1 MKKGKYKFDLKSG
14 HYIIL
19 NEAEDTQ
26 TANQQNT
33 NNNNNTSSIK
43 PLPALNTEEVAAET
57 NKMQAELK
65 KYDDELA
72 KLQSNKVQLEDTI
85 AKATEQFNAVDID
98 KKDVFR
104 QQVIDG
110 NKKLLNV
117 LLSISRKEKEKANK
131 KNQFEENILQLQLKV
146 NESMQR
152 VLPEKYRN
160 LNESNIHTAKIYM
173 RDLIGNDDD
182 HIIKGMVDFKRA
194 FGKSNLLYGK
204 DKEGYFVV
212 CIDQEDFD
220 KMYNTLEETG
230 YVRDTIIDN
239 IMPQLFDRK
248 EMVN

>member
-1 MKKGKYKFDLKSG
+1 MKKGNYKFDLKSG

-26 TANQQNT
+26 AANQQNT
-33 NNNNNTSSIK
+33 NNNASGVK
-43 PLPALNTEEVAAET
+43 PLPALNTEEVVAET

-65 KYDDELA
+65 KCDDELA
-72 KLQSNKVQLEDTI
+72 KLNTTKVQLEDTI
-85 AKATEQFNAVDID
+85 AKATEQFNAAEVDR
-98 KKDVFR
+98 KDSFR

-110 NKKLLNV
+110 NKKLLTV
-117 LLSISRKEKEKANK
+117 LLNISKKEKEKADK
-131 KNQFEENILQLQLKV
+131 KNHFEENILQLQLKV
-146 NESMQR
+146 NESMR
-152 VLPEKYRN
+152 RILPEKYRN

>member
-1 MKKGKYKFDLKSG
+1 MKKGKYKFDIKSG

-19 NEAEDTQ
+19 NEAEDAQ

-33 NNNNNTSSIK
+33 NNNNASDVK
-43 PLPALNTEEVAAET
+43 PLPALNTEEVVAET
-57 NKMQAELK
+57 NKMQVELK
-65 KYDDELA
+65 KCDDELA
-72 KLQSNKVQLEDTI
+72 KLNDTKVQLENAI
-85 AKATEQFNAVDID
+85 AKATEQFNAAELDR
-98 KKDVFR
+98 KDSFR

-110 NKKLLNV
+110 NKKLLTV
-117 LLSISRKEKEKANK
+117 LLNISKKEKEKADK
-131 KNQFEENILQLQLKV
+131 KNHFEENILQLQLKV
-146 NESMQR
+146 NESMCR

-173 RDLIGNDDD
+173 RDLIGNDDE

>member
-26 TANQQNT
+26 AANQQNA
-33 NNNNNTSSIK
+33 NNNNASAVK
-43 PLPALNTEEVAAET
+43 PLPALNTEEVVAET
-57 NKMQAELK
+57 NKMQVELK
-65 KYDDELA
+65 KCDDELA
-72 KLQSNKVQLEDTI
+72 KLNDTKVQLENAI
-85 AKATEQFNAVDID
+85 AKATEQFNAVELER
-98 KKDVFR
+98 KDSFR

-110 NKKLLNV
+110 NKKLLTV
-117 LLSISRKEKEKANK
+117 LLNISKKEKEKADK

-146 NESMQR
+146 NESMRR

-173 RDLIGNDDD
+173 RDLIGNDDN

>member
-26 TANQQNT
+26 AANQQNA
-33 NNNNNTSSIK
+33 NNNNASAVK
-43 PLPALNTEEVAAET
+43 PLPALNTEEVVAEN
-57 NKMQAELK
+57 NKMQVESK
-65 KYDDELA
+65 KCDDELA
-72 KLQSNKVQLEDTI
+72 KLNDTKVQLENAI
-85 AKATEQFNAVDID
+85 AKATEQFNAAELDR
-98 KKDVFR
+98 KDSFR

-110 NKKLLNV
+110 NKKLLTV
-117 LLSISRKEKEKANK
+117 LLNISKKEKEKADK

-146 NESMQR
+146 NESMRR

-173 RDLIGNDDD
+173 RDLIGNDDN

>member
-26 TANQQNT
+26 AANQQNA
-33 NNNNNTSSIK
+33 NNNNASTVK
-43 PLPALNTEEVAAET
+43 PLPALNTEEVVAET
-57 NKMQAELK
+57 NKMQVELK
-65 KYDDELA
+65 KCDDELA
-72 KLQSNKVQLEDTI
+72 KLNDTKVQLENAI
-85 AKATEQFNAVDID
+85 AKATEQFNAAELER
-98 KKDVFR
+98 KDSFR

-110 NKKLLNV
+110 NKKLLTV
-117 LLSISRKEKEKANK
+117 LLNISKKEKEKADK

-146 NESMQR
+146 NESMRR

-173 RDLIGNDDD
+173 RDLIGNDDN

>member
-26 TANQQNT
+26 AANQQNA
-33 NNNNNTSSIK
+33 NNNNASAVK
-43 PLPALNTEEVAAET
+43 PLPALNTEEVVAET
-57 NKMQAELK
+57 NKMQVELK
-65 KYDDELA
+65 KCDDELA
-72 KLQSNKVQLEDTI
+72 KLNDTKVQLENAI
-85 AKATEQFNAVDID
+85 AKATEQFNAAELDR
-98 KKDVFR
+98 KDSFR

-110 NKKLLNV
+110 NKKLLTV
-117 LLSISRKEKEKANK
+117 LLNISKKEKEKADK
-131 KNQFEENILQLQLKV
+131 KNQFEENILQPQLKV
-146 NESMQR
+146 NESMRR

-173 RDLIGNDDD
+173 RDLIGNDDN

>member
-19 NEAEDTQ
+19 NEAEDIQ
-26 TANQQNT
+26 AANQQNT
-33 NNNNNTSSIK
+33 NNNNASAVK
-43 PLPALNTEEVAAET
+43 PLPALNTEEVVAET
-57 NKMQAELK
+57 NKMQVELK
-65 KYDDELA
+65 KCDDELA
-72 KLQSNKVQLEDTI
+72 KLNDTEVQLENAI
-85 AKATEQFNAVDID
+85 AKATEQFNAAELDR
-98 KKDVFR
+98 KDSFR

-110 NKKLLNV
+110 NKKLLTV
-117 LLSISRKEKEKANK
+117 LLNISKKEKEKADK

-146 NESMQR
+146 NESMRR

-173 RDLIGNDDD
+173 RDLIGNDDN

>member
-26 TANQQNT
+26 AANQQNA
-33 NNNNNTSSIK
+33 NNNNASAVK
-43 PLPALNTEEVAAET
+43 PLPALNTEEVVAET
-57 NKMQAELK
+57 NKMQVELK
-65 KYDDELA
+65 KCDDELA
-72 KLQSNKVQLEDTI
+72 KLNDTKVQLENAI
-85 AKATEQFNAVDID
+85 AKATEQFNAAELDR
-98 KKDVFR
+98 KDSFR

-110 NKKLLNV
+110 NKKLLTV
-117 LLSISRKEKEKANK
+117 LLNISKKEKEKADK

-146 NESMQR
+146 NESMRR

-173 RDLIGNDDD
+173 RDLIGNDDN

>member
-26 TANQQNT
+26 AANQQNA
-33 NNNNNTSSIK
+33 NNNNASAVK
-43 PLPALNTEEVAAET
+43 PLPALNTEEVVAET
-57 NKMQAELK
+57 NKMQVELK
-65 KYDDELA
+65 KCDDELA
-72 KLQSNKVQLEDTI
+72 KLNDTKVQLENAI
-85 AKATEQFNAVDID
+85 AKATEQFNAAELDR
-98 KKDVFR
+98 KDSFR

-117 LLSISRKEKEKANK
+117 LLNISKKEKEKADK

-146 NESMQR
+146 NESMRR

-173 RDLIGNDDD
+173 RDLIGNDDN

>member
-1 MKKGKYKFDLKSG
+1 MKKGNYKFDLKSG

-26 TANQQNT
+26 AANQQNT
-33 NNNNNTSSIK
+33 NNNNASGVK
-43 PLPALNTEEVAAET
+43 PLPALNTEEVVAET

-65 KYDDELA
+65 KCDDELA
-72 KLQSNKVQLEDTI
+72 KLNTTKVQLEDTI
-85 AKATEQFNAVDID
+85 AKATEQFNAAEVDR
-98 KKDVFR
+98 KDSFR

-110 NKKLLNV
+110 NKKLLTV
-117 LLSISRKEKEKANK
+117 LLNISKKEKEKADK
-131 KNQFEENILQLQLKV
+131 KNHFEENILQLQLKV
-146 NESMQR
+146 NESMRR

>member
-26 TANQQNT
+26 AAIQQNA
-33 NNNNNTSSIK
+33 NNNNASEVK
-43 PLPALNTEEVAAET
+43 PLPALNTEEVVAET
-57 NKMQAELK
+57 NKMQVELK
-65 KYDDELA
+65 KCDDELA
-72 KLQSNKVQLEDTI
+72 KLNDTKVQLENAI
-85 AKATEQFNAVDID
+85 AKATEQFNAAELDR
-98 KKDVFR
+98 KDSFR

-110 NKKLLNV
+110 NKKLLTV
-117 LLSISRKEKEKANK
+117 LLNISKKEKEKADK

-146 NESMQR
+146 NESMRR

-173 RDLIGNDDD
+173 RDLIGNDDN

>member
-19 NEAEDTQ
+19 NEAEDIQ
-26 TANQQNT
+26 AANQQNT
-33 NNNNNTSSIK
+33 NNNNASAVK
-43 PLPALNTEEVAAET
+43 PLPALNTEEVVAET
-57 NKMQAELK
+57 NKMQVELK
-65 KYDDELA
+65 KCDDELA
-72 KLQSNKVQLEDTI
+72 KLNDTKVQLENAI
-85 AKATEQFNAVDID
+85 AKATEQFNAAELDR
-98 KKDVFR
+98 KDSFR

-110 NKKLLNV
+110 NKKLLTV
-117 LLSISRKEKEKANK
+117 LLNISKKEKEKADK

-146 NESMQR
+146 NESMRR

-173 RDLIGNDDD
+173 RDLIGNDDN

>member
-26 TANQQNT
+26 ATNQQNA
-33 NNNNNTSSIK
+33 NNNNVSAVK
-43 PLPALNTEEVAAET
+43 PLPALNTEEVVAET
-57 NKMQAELK
+57 NKMQVELK
-65 KYDDELA
+65 KCDDELA
-72 KLQSNKVQLEDTI
+72 KLNDTKVQLENAI
-85 AKATEQFNAVDID
+85 AKATEQFNAAELDR
-98 KKDVFR
+98 KDSFR

-110 NKKLLNV
+110 NKKLLTV
-117 LLSISRKEKEKANK
+117 LLNISKKEKEKADK

-146 NESMQR
+146 NESMRR

-173 RDLIGNDDD
+173 RDLIGNDDN

>member
-1 MKKGKYKFDLKSG
+1 
-14 HYIIL
+14 
-19 NEAEDTQ
+19 
-26 TANQQNT
+26 
-33 NNNNNTSSIK
+33 
-43 PLPALNTEEVAAET
+43 
-57 NKMQAELK
+57 
-65 KYDDELA
+65 
-72 KLQSNKVQLEDTI
+72 
-85 AKATEQFNAVDID
+85 
-98 KKDVFR
+98 
-104 QQVIDG
+104 
-110 NKKLLNV
+110 
-117 LLSISRKEKEKANK
+117 
-131 KNQFEENILQLQLKV
+131 
-146 NESMQR
+146 MQR

-173 RDLIGNDDD
+173 RDLIGNDDE

>member
-19 NEAEDTQ
+19 NEAEDIQ
-26 TANQQNT
+26 AANQQNA
-33 NNNNNTSSIK
+33 NNNNVSAVK
-43 PLPALNTEEVAAET
+43 PLPALNTEEVVAET
-57 NKMQAELK
+57 NKMQVELK
-65 KYDDELA
+65 KCDDELA
-72 KLQSNKVQLEDTI
+72 KLNDTKVQLENAI
-85 AKATEQFNAVDID
+85 AKATEQFNAAELDR
-98 KKDVFR
+98 KDSFR

-110 NKKLLNV
+110 NKKLLTV
-117 LLSISRKEKEKANK
+117 LLNISKKEKEKADK

-146 NESMQR
+146 NESMRR

-173 RDLIGNDDD
+173 RDLIGNDDN

>member
-1 MKKGKYKFDLKSG
+1 MKKGNYKFDLKSG

-26 TANQQNT
+26 ATNQQNT
-33 NNNNNTSSIK
+33 ANNTSIS

-57 NKMQAELK
+57 NKMQVELK

-173 RDLIGNDDD
+173 RNLIGNDDE

>member
-26 TANQQNT
+26 AVNQQNT
-33 NNNNNTSSIK
+33 NNNNASEIK
-43 PLPALNTEEVAAET
+43 PLPALNTEEVASET

-65 KYDDELA
+65 KCDDELA
-72 KLQSNKVQLEDTI
+72 KLNNTKVQLEDII
-85 AKATEQFNAVDID
+85 AKATEQFNASEVDR
-98 KKDVFR
+98 KDSFR

-110 NKKLLNV
+110 NKKLLTV
-117 LLSISRKEKEKANK
+117 LLNISKKEKEKADK
-131 KNQFEENILQLQLKV
+131 KNHFEENILQLQLKV
-146 NESMQR
+146 NESMRR

>member
-26 TANQQNT
+26 AANQQNA
-33 NNNNNTSSIK
+33 NNNNASAVK
-43 PLPALNTEEVAAET
+43 PLPALNTEEVVAET
-57 NKMQAELK
+57 NKMQVELK
-65 KYDDELA
+65 KCDDELA
-72 KLQSNKVQLEDTI
+72 KLNDTKVQLENAI
-85 AKATEQFNAVDID
+85 AKATEQFNAAELDR
-98 KKDVFR
+98 KDSFR

-110 NKKLLNV
+110 NKKLLTV
-117 LLSISRKEKEKANK
+117 LLNISKKEKEKADK

-146 NESMQR
+146 NESMRR

-173 RDLIGNDDD
+173 RDLIGNDDN

-239 IMPQLFDRK
+239 IMPQLFERK

>member
-26 TANQQNT
+26 AVNQQNT
-33 NNNNNTSSIK
+33 NNNIASEIK
-43 PLPALNTEEVAAET
+43 PLPALNTEEVVAET

-65 KYDDELA
+65 KCDDELA
-72 KLQSNKVQLEDTI
+72 KLNNTKVQLEDII
-85 AKATEQFNAVDID
+85 AKATEQFNASEVDR
-98 KKDVFR
+98 KDSFR

-110 NKKLLNV
+110 NKKLLTV
-117 LLSISRKEKEKANK
+117 LLNISKKEKEKADK
-131 KNQFEENILQLQLKV
+131 KNHFEENILQLQLKV
-146 NESMQR
+146 NESMRR

>member
-26 TANQQNT
+26 TANQQNA
-33 NNNNNTSSIK
+33 NNNNASPVK
-43 PLPALNTEEVAAET
+43 PLPALNTEEVVAET
-57 NKMQAELK
+57 NKMQVELK
-65 KYDDELA
+65 KCDDELA
-72 KLQSNKVQLEDTI
+72 KLNDTKVQLENAI
-85 AKATEQFNAVDID
+85 AKATEQFNAAELDR
-98 KKDVFR
+98 KDSFR

-110 NKKLLNV
+110 NKKLLTV
-117 LLSISRKEKEKANK
+117 LLNISKKEKEKADK

-146 NESMQR
+146 NESMRR

-173 RDLIGNDDD
+173 RDLIGNDDN

>member
-26 TANQQNT
+26 TANQQNA
-33 NNNNNTSSIK
+33 NNNNASTVK
-43 PLPALNTEEVAAET
+43 PLPALNTEEVVAET
-57 NKMQAELK
+57 NKMQVELK
-65 KYDDELA
+65 KCDDELA
-72 KLQSNKVQLEDTI
+72 KLNDTKVQLENAI
-85 AKATEQFNAVDID
+85 AKATEQFNAAELDR
-98 KKDVFR
+98 KDSFR

-110 NKKLLNV
+110 NKKLLTV
-117 LLSISRKEKEKANK
+117 LLNISKKEKEKADK

-146 NESMQR
+146 NESMRR

-173 RDLIGNDDD
+173 RDLIGNDDN

>member
-26 TANQQNT
+26 TANQQNA
-33 NNNNNTSSIK
+33 NNNNVSAVK
-43 PLPALNTEEVAAET
+43 PLPALNTEEVVAET
-57 NKMQAELK
+57 NKMQVELK
-65 KYDDELA
+65 KCDDELA
-72 KLQSNKVQLEDTI
+72 KLNDTKVQLENAI
-85 AKATEQFNAVDID
+85 AKATEQFNAAELDR
-98 KKDVFR
+98 KDSFR

-110 NKKLLNV
+110 NKKLLTV
-117 LLSISRKEKEKANK
+117 LLNISKKEKEKADK

-146 NESMQR
+146 NESMRR

-173 RDLIGNDDD
+173 RDLIGNDDN

>member
-26 TANQQNT
+26 AANQQNT
-33 NNNNNTSSIK
+33 NNNNTSAVK
-43 PLPALNTEEVAAET
+43 PLPALNTEEVVAET
-57 NKMQAELK
+57 NKMQVELK
-65 KYDDELA
+65 KCDDELA
-72 KLQSNKVQLEDTI
+72 KLNDTKVQLENAI
-85 AKATEQFNAVDID
+85 AKATEQFNAAELDR
-98 KKDVFR
+98 KDSFR

-110 NKKLLNV
+110 NKKLLTV
-117 LLSISRKEKEKANK
+117 LLNISKKEKEKADK

-146 NESMQR
+146 NESMRR

-173 RDLIGNDDD
+173 RDLIGNDDN

>member
-26 TANQQNT
+26 VANQQNA
-33 NNNNNTSSIK
+33 NNNNASAVK
-43 PLPALNTEEVAAET
+43 PLPALNTEEVVAET
-57 NKMQAELK
+57 NKMQVELK
-65 KYDDELA
+65 KCDDELA
-72 KLQSNKVQLEDTI
+72 KLNDTKVQLENAI
-85 AKATEQFNAVDID
+85 AKATEQFNAAELDR
-98 KKDVFR
+98 KDSFR

-110 NKKLLNV
+110 NKKLLTV
-117 LLSISRKEKEKANK
+117 LLNISKKEKEKADK

-146 NESMQR
+146 NESMRR

-173 RDLIGNDDD
+173 RDLIGNDDN

>member
-26 TANQQNT
+26 AANQQNA
-33 NNNNNTSSIK
+33 NNNNASAVK
-43 PLPALNTEEVAAET
+43 PLPALNTEEVVAET
-57 NKMQAELK
+57 NKMQVELK
-65 KYDDELA
+65 KCDDELA
-72 KLQSNKVQLEDTI
+72 KLNDTKVQLENAI
-85 AKATEQFNAVDID
+85 AKATEQFNSAELDR
-98 KKDVFR
+98 KDSFR

-110 NKKLLNV
+110 NKKLLTV
-117 LLSISRKEKEKANK
+117 LLNISKKEKEKADK

-146 NESMQR
+146 NESMRR

-173 RDLIGNDDD
+173 RDLIGNDDN

>member
-26 TANQQNT
+26 ADNQQNT
-33 NNNNNTSSIK
+33 NNNNASAVK
-43 PLPALNTEEVAAET
+43 PLPALNTEEVVAET
-57 NKMQAELK
+57 NKMQVELK
-65 KYDDELA
+65 KCDDELA
-72 KLQSNKVQLEDTI
+72 KLNDTKVQLENAI
-85 AKATEQFNAVDID
+85 AKATEQFNAAELDR
-98 KKDVFR
+98 KDSFR

-110 NKKLLNV
+110 NKKLLTV
-117 LLSISRKEKEKANK
+117 LLNISKKEKEKADK
-131 KNQFEENILQLQLKV
+131 KNHFEENILQLQLKV
-146 NESMQR
+146 NESMRR

-173 RDLIGNDDD
+173 RDLIGNDDN

>member
-26 TANQQNT
+26 AANQQNI
-33 NNNNNTSSIK
+33 NNNNASAVK
-43 PLPALNTEEVAAET
+43 PLPALNTEEVVAET
-57 NKMQAELK
+57 NKMQVELK
-65 KYDDELA
+65 KCDDELA
-72 KLQSNKVQLEDTI
+72 KLNDTKVQLENAI
-85 AKATEQFNAVDID
+85 AKATEQFNAAELDR
-98 KKDVFR
+98 KDSFR

-110 NKKLLNV
+110 NKKLLTV
-117 LLSISRKEKEKANK
+117 LLNISKKEKEKADK

-146 NESMQR
+146 NESMRR

-173 RDLIGNDDD
+173 RDLIGNDDN

>member
-26 TANQQNT
+26 AANQQNT
-33 NNNNNTSSIK
+33 NNNNASAVK
-43 PLPALNTEEVAAET
+43 PLPALNTEEVVAET
-57 NKMQAELK
+57 NKMQVELK

-72 KLQSNKVQLEDTI
+72 KLNDTKVQLENAI
-85 AKATEQFNAVDID
+85 AKATEQFNAVELER
-98 KKDVFR
+98 KDSFR

-110 NKKLLNV
+110 NKKLLTV
-117 LLSISRKEKEKANK
+117 LLNISKKEKEKADK

-146 NESMQR
+146 NESMRR

-173 RDLIGNDDD
+173 RDLIGNDDN

>member
-26 TANQQNT
+26 AANQQNA
-33 NNNNNTSSIK
+33 NNNNASAVK
-43 PLPALNTEEVAAET
+43 PLPALNTEEVVAET
-57 NKMQAELK
+57 NKMQVELK
-65 KYDDELA
+65 KCDDELA
-72 KLQSNKVQLEDTI
+72 KLNDTKVQLENAI
-85 AKATEQFNAVDID
+85 AKATEQFNAAELDR
-98 KKDVFR
+98 KDSFR

-110 NKKLLNV
+110 NKKLLTV
-117 LLSISRKEKEKANK
+117 LLNISKKEKEKADK

-146 NESMQR
+146 NESMRR
-152 VLPEKYRN
+152 VLHEKYRN

-173 RDLIGNDDD
+173 RDLIGNDDN

>member
-26 TANQQNT
+26 VGNQQNAI
-33 NNNNNTSSIK
+33 NNTPAIS
-43 PLPALNTEEVAAET
+43 PLPALNTEEVASET

-65 KYDDELA
+65 KCDDELA
-72 KLQSNKVQLEDTI
+72 KLQTSKVQLEDSI
-85 AKATEQFNAVDID
+85 AKATEQFNAAEVDR
-98 KKDVFR
+98 KDSFR

-110 NKKLLNV
+110 NKKLLTV
-117 LLSISRKEKEKANK
+117 LLNISKKEKEKAEK
-131 KNQFEENILQLQLKV
+131 KNHFEENILQLQLKV

-173 RDLIGNDDD
+173 RDLIGNDDE

>member
-1 MKKGKYKFDLKSG
+1 
-14 HYIIL
+14 
-19 NEAEDTQ
+19 
-26 TANQQNT
+26 
-33 NNNNNTSSIK
+33 
-43 PLPALNTEEVAAET
+43 
-57 NKMQAELK
+57 MQAELK
-65 KYDDELA
+65 KCDDELA
-72 KLQSNKVQLEDTI
+72 KLNTTKVQLEDTI
-85 AKATEQFNAVDID
+85 AKATEQFNAAEVDR
-98 KKDVFR
+98 KDSFR

-110 NKKLLNV
+110 NKKLLTV
-117 LLSISRKEKEKANK
+117 LLNISKKEKEKADK
-131 KNQFEENILQLQLKV
+131 KNHFEENILQLQLKV
-146 NESMQR
+146 NESMRR

>member
-26 TANQQNT
+26 AANQQNA
-33 NNNNNTSSIK
+33 NNNNASAVK
-43 PLPALNTEEVAAET
+43 PLPTLNTEEVVAET
-57 NKMQAELK
+57 NKMQVELK
-65 KYDDELA
+65 KCDDELA
-72 KLQSNKVQLEDTI
+72 KLNDTKVQLENAI
-85 AKATEQFNAVDID
+85 AKATEQFNAAELER
-98 KKDVFR
+98 KDSFR

-110 NKKLLNV
+110 NKKLLTV
-117 LLSISRKEKEKANK
+117 LLNISKKEKEKADK

-146 NESMQR
+146 NESMRR

-173 RDLIGNDDD
+173 RDLIGNDDN